1 MSVFHVG
8 VTLLHRT
15 SPSRIVVGWS
25 ARSFCETALSPPGK
39 DTFPSTIAYPIY
51 KIFKIAPALS
61 FVDKCVEFVCHLIV
75 ICRINYFLDVFYKSS
90 FNRALESH
98 ASVRLRHFLNQWGH
112 VNTEKIPFAK
122 IRKAVILFLC
132 PIRLFLL

>member
-8 VTLLHRT
+8 VTWLYRT
-15 SPSRIVVGWS
+15 SPSRIVVGWL

-61 FVDKCVEFVCHLIV
+61 FVDKCVEFV
-75 ICRINYFLDVFYKSS
+75 FYKSS

-98 ASVRLRHFLNQWGH
+98 VSVRLRHFLNQ
-112 VNTEKIPFAK
+112 
-122 IRKAVILFLC
+122 
-132 PIRLFLL
+132 

>member
-1 MSVFHVG
+1 MVISKNH
-8 VTLLHRT
+8 
-15 SPSRIVVGWS
+15 PSRIVVGS
-25 ARSFCETALSPPGK
+25 LARSFCETALSPPGK
-39 DTFPSTIAYPIY
+39 DTFPSTITYPIY

-98 ASVRLRHFLNQWGH
+98 ASVRLRHFLNQ
-112 VNTEKIPFAK
+112 
-122 IRKAVILFLC
+122 
-132 PIRLFLL
+132 